1 MAKLTDTESFK
12 KLNEHRKSLENLRIS
27 NLFELD
33 PKRAEDFSFEF
44 NDILFDFSKN
54 LLTKQ
59 TLNLLIEL
67 AKEQHLPEKIEQM
80 FTGEKINFTERR
92 AALHIALRNFENRP
106 IKVDGWDVMP
116 KVNSVL
122 LKMRN
127 FTEMLHNG
135 FWRGFRGDRITDVV
149 HIGIGGSDL
158 GPRLVCDALEPY
170 RVPNINVHFVSNV
183 DGIDIQRTLR
193 NLNPFRTLFIIAS
206 KSFTTQE
213 TLINGNTAK
222 EWFLRNTLASEK
234 DVARHFVA
242 ISTNEE
248 ACQKF
253 GIPPE
258 NMFHFWNWVG
268 GRFSLWSAIGLVI
281 ALYIGYENFQKL
293 LEGAFAVDKHFR
305 SEPFERNIPV
315 ILGLLSVWYNNFWNF
330 HTQAIIPYDLHLRL
344 LPDYLQQLIME
355 SNGKRIASDGSE
367 VDYPTSPIIW
377 GKVGT
382 DCQHSF
388 FQLLHQGTQIVP
400 IDFLAPVEPFHP
412 FVHHHNVLLS
422 NVIAQS
428 EALMLGK
435 DKEEV
440 EEELAKSNIDPLD
453 KIELLPHKIFPG
465 NRPSTTILYS
475 RLTPKTL
482 GSLLAFYEHRVFVE
496 GVIWDINSF
505 DQWGVELGKQLAKKV
520 LSRIESGEIEQSAN
534 PSTKLLL
541 EFVQKHT
548 KRK

>member
-1 MAKLTDTESFK
+1 MAKLTKTESYK
-12 KLNEHRKSLENLRIS
+12 KLIEHKNSLESIRLS
-27 NLFELD
+27 DLFELD
-33 PKRAEDFSFEF
+33 PKRTNNFSFEF
-44 NDILFDFSKN
+44 DDILFDFSKN
-54 LLTKQ
+54 LFTEE
-59 TLNLLIEL
+59 TLKLLIEL
-67 AKEQHLPEKIEQM
+67 ANEQHLAEKIEQM
-80 FTGEKINFTERR
+80 YSGEKINFTEHR
-92 AALHIALRNFENRP
+92 AVLHIALRNFDNHP

-127 FTEMLHNG
+127 FTEMIHNG
-135 FWRGFRGDRITDVV
+135 FWRGFRGDRITDIV

-158 GPRLVCDALEPY
+158 GPRLVCDALEPF

-222 EWFLRNTLASEK
+222 EWFLRNTLATEK
-234 DVARHFVA
+234 DLARHFVA

-253 GIPPE
+253 GIPAE

-281 ALYIGYENFQKL
+281 ALFVGFDNFQSL
-293 LEGAFAVDKHFR
+293 LEGAFLVDKHFR
-305 SEPFERNIPV
+305 SEQFERNIPV
-315 ILGLLSVWYNNFWNF
+315 IMGLLSVWYNNFWNF

-344 LPDYLQQLIME
+344 FPDYLQQLIME

-400 IDFLAPVEPFHP
+400 VDFIAPVEPFHP
-412 FVHHHNVLLS
+412 FVNHHNVLLS

-428 EALMLGK
+428 EALMQGK
-435 DKEEV
+435 DRKEV
-440 EEELAKSNIDPLD
+440 EEELAKSDIDPLD
-453 KIELLPHKIFPG
+453 RIELLPHKIFPG

-496 GVIWDINSF
+496 GVVWDINSF
-505 DQWGVELGKQLAKKV
+505 DQWGVELGKQLAKK
-520 LSRIESGEIEQSAN
+520 LLARIESGEITNELN

-541 EFVQKHT
+541 EFVAKHS

>member
-1 MAKLTDTESFK
+1 MAKLTKTESYK
-12 KLNEHRKSLENLRIS
+12 KLIEHKNSLESIRLS
-27 NLFELD
+27 DLFELD
-33 PKRAEDFSFEF
+33 PKRTNNFSFEF
-44 NDILFDFSKN
+44 DDILFDFSKN
-54 LLTKQ
+54 LFTKE
-59 TLNLLIEL
+59 TLKLLIEL
-67 AKEQHLPEKIEQM
+67 ANEQHLAEKIEQM
-80 FTGEKINFTERR
+80 YSGEKINFTEHR
-92 AALHIALRNFENRP
+92 AVLHIALRNFDNRP

-127 FTEMLHNG
+127 FTEMIHNG
-135 FWRGFRGDRITDVV
+135 FWRGFRGDRITDIV

-158 GPRLVCDALEPY
+158 GPRLVCDALEPF

-222 EWFLRNTLASEK
+222 EWFLRNTLATEK
-234 DVARHFVA
+234 DLARHFVA

-253 GIPPE
+253 GIPAE

-281 ALYIGYENFQKL
+281 ALFVGFDNFQSL
-293 LEGAFAVDKHFR
+293 LEGAFLVDKHFR
-305 SEPFERNIPV
+305 SEQFERNIPV
-315 ILGLLSVWYNNFWNF
+315 IMGLLSVWYNNFWNF

-344 LPDYLQQLIME
+344 FPDYLQQLIME

-400 IDFLAPVEPFHP
+400 VDFIAPVEPFHP
-412 FVHHHNVLLS
+412 FVNHHNVLLS

-428 EALMLGK
+428 EALMQGK
-435 DKEEV
+435 DRKEV
-440 EEELAKSNIDPLD
+440 EEELAKSDIDPLD
-453 KIELLPHKIFPG
+453 RIELLPHKIFPG

-496 GVIWDINSF
+496 GVVWDINSF
-505 DQWGVELGKQLAKKV
+505 DQWGVELGKQLAKK
-520 LSRIESGEIEQSAN
+520 LLARIETGEITNELN

-541 EFVQKHT
+541 EFVAKHS

>member
-1 MAKLTDTESFK
+1 MAKLTETMAFAKLKEHKKALESV
-12 KLNEHRKSLENLRIS
+12 RIS
-27 NLFELD
+27 QLFEFEPNRID
-33 PKRAEDFSFEF
+33 NFSFEF

-54 LLTKQ
+54 LLTIN

-67 AKEQHLPEKIEQM
+67 ANEQKLSEKIEAM
-80 FTGEKINFTERR
+80 FNGDKLNFTERR
-92 AALHIALRNFENRP
+92 AVLHIALRNMDSHP

-127 FTEMLHNG
+127 FTEMVHNG

-158 GPRLVCDALEPY
+158 GPRLVCEALEPY
-170 RVPNINVHFVSNV
+170 RKPNVSVHFVSNV
-183 DGIDIQRTLR
+183 DGRDIQKTL
-193 NLNPFRTLFIIAS
+193 NEVNPYRTLFIIAS

-213 TLINGNTAK
+213 TLINANTAK
-222 EWFLRNTLASEK
+222 EWFLRNTNATEK
-234 DVARHFVA
+234 DIAKHFIA

-281 ALYIGYENFQKL
+281 ALYIGFENFQSL
-293 LEGAFAVDKHFR
+293 LEGAHLVDKHFR
-305 SEPFERNIPV
+305 TEPFNRNIPV
-315 ILGLLSVWYNNFWNF
+315 LMGLLSIWYNNFWNY
-330 HTQAIIPYDLHLRL
+330 HSQAIIPYDLQLRL

-355 SNGKRIASDGSE
+355 SNGKRIDREGNE

-400 IDFLAPVEPFHP
+400 IDFLAPIEPFHP
-412 FVHHHNVLLS
+412 FENHHNVLIS

-428 EALMLGK
+428 EALMNGK
-435 DKEEV
+435 PKDV
-440 EEELAKSNIDPLD
+440 VAQELEQSNLDPLD
-453 KIELLPHKIFPG
+453 KLELLPHKIFPG
-465 NRPSTTILYS
+465 NRPSTTIFYR
-475 RLTPKTL
+475 RLSPKTL

-496 GVIWDINSF
+496 GILWNINSF
-505 DQWGVELGKQLAKKV
+505 DQWGVELGKQLAK
-520 LSRIESGEIEQSAN
+520 SIHQQIETKKIDKNAN
-534 PSTKLLL
+534 PSTRKLLEYYL
-541 EFVQKHT
+541 KHH
-548 KRK
+548 KM

>member
-1 MAKLTDTESFK
+1 MAKLTKTESYK
-12 KLNEHRKSLENLRIS
+12 KLIEHKNSLESIRLS
-27 NLFELD
+27 DLFELD
-33 PKRAEDFSFEF
+33 PKRTNNFSFVF
-44 NDILFDFSKN
+44 DDILFDFSKN
-54 LLTKQ
+54 LFTEE
-59 TLNLLIEL
+59 TLKLLIEL
-67 AKEQHLPEKIEQM
+67 ANEQHLAEKIEQM
-80 FTGEKINFTERR
+80 YSGEKINFTEHR
-92 AALHIALRNFENRP
+92 AVLHIALRNFDNRP

-127 FTEMLHNG
+127 FTEMIHNG
-135 FWRGFRGDRITDVV
+135 FWRGFRGDRITDIV

-158 GPRLVCDALEPY
+158 GPRLVCDALEPF

-222 EWFLRNTLASEK
+222 EWFLRNTLATEK
-234 DVARHFVA
+234 DLARHFVA

-253 GIPPE
+253 GIPAE

-281 ALYIGYENFQKL
+281 ALFVGFDNFQSL
-293 LEGAFAVDKHFR
+293 LEGAFLVDKHFR
-305 SEPFERNIPV
+305 SEQFERNIPV
-315 ILGLLSVWYNNFWNF
+315 IMGLLSVWYNNFWNF

-344 LPDYLQQLIME
+344 FPDYLQQLIME

-367 VDYPTSPIIW
+367 VDYSTSPIIW

-400 IDFLAPVEPFHP
+400 VDFIAPVEPFHP
-412 FVHHHNVLLS
+412 FVNHHNVLLS

-428 EALMLGK
+428 EALMQGK
-435 DKEEV
+435 DRKEV
-440 EEELAKSNIDPLD
+440 EEELAKSDIDPLD
-453 KIELLPHKIFPG
+453 RIELLPHKIFPG

-496 GVIWDINSF
+496 GVVWDINSF
-505 DQWGVELGKQLAKKV
+505 DQWGVELGKQLAKK
-520 LSRIESGEIEQSAN
+520 LLARIETGEITNELN

-541 EFVQKHT
+541 EFVAKHS